1 VQLLNALMRDLLP
14 GGVAEPDRVRNM
26 VERPP
31 GYVQALMQSQEEL
44 QGADRGTTARRLVLI
59 VV

>member
-1 VQLLNALMRDLLP
+1 MRDLLP